1 MTADQKGVAFGRSG
15 LFGGRGTIGQMLI
28 TTRSAYALR
37 TMWIAGESSRVRIWM
52 GILFA
57 KYTTKYAIHDE
68 NSYRKS
74 HTKKK
79 IQPTS
84 TRKSM
89 YNTQRPPC
97 RAAMLFIRRNVPAN
111 IPPVSANASF
121 CPRTAVSVP
130 THEKRNKKIGPTIWD
145 SWTADSFTSFP
156 IPIDICTLFRGELR
170 SSSLQCRHVH
180 P

>member
-1 MTADQKGVAFGRSG
+1 MTADQKGVPFGRSG
-15 LFGGRGTIGQMLI
+15 LGARLAKCWSSHDLPTHCGADAQCGSEGKVPESDSGLEYYSRN
-28 TTRSAYALR
+28 TRPN
-37 TMWIAGESSRVRIWM
+37 T
-52 GILFA
+52 
-57 KYTTKYAIHDE
+57 KYTTTD
-68 NSYRKS
+68 SYRKS

-79 IQPTS
+79 IHPTS
-84 TRKSM
+84 TRKSI
-89 YNTQRPPC
+89 YNIQRPPC
-97 RAAMLFIRRNVPAN
+97 RAAMWFIRRNVPAN

-156 IPIDICTLFRGELR
+156 IPIDICTLLRGELM
-170 SSSLQCRHVH
+170 SSSLWCRHVH